1 MALPKQVEQQLKEI
15 EALEKQL
22 AGDPEPT
29 PAPEPDPE
37 PSPDPAPAEPT
48 APITEQK
55 PVEKPREPAT
65 SEVPEETWQ
74 QKYRTLKGMYDA
86 EVPRLHAQVK
96 ELQAFVT
103 QLRDDLE
110 AAKTA
115 PAPQAPTDPRK
126 SSLVTDDEVEAFG
139 ADLIEVQ
146 RKVAREVAMEFR
158 SELDALKAQN
168 AELRAQI
175 AKTGSQVGEVTFEQR
190 LFQAV
195 PDWNSVNND
204 PAWIEWLNEFDPI
217 LRGPRRNAAQAA
229 YAAGDADGVAHYVQL
244 FKATQAAPAPHVDQ
258 RQLELERQVQP
269 TRTATSPTPTS
280 QKGKMLTTKD
290 VERMFL
296 KVKDL
301 NVAHKY
307 DEAQKLEA
315 EIDAAYMEG
324 RVVG

>member
-22 AGDPEPT
+22 AGEPEPT
-29 PAPEPDPE
+29 PDPAPDPE
-37 PSPDPAPAEPT
+37 STPDPAPAEPT
-48 APITEQK
+48 PPSPEQK
-55 PVEKPREPAT
+55 PVEKPRDPAV

-96 ELQAFVT
+96 ELQVFVT
-103 QLRDDLE
+103 QLRDQLE
-110 AAKTA
+110 ATKAA
-115 PAPQAPTDPRK
+115 PAPQAPVESTK
-126 SSLVTDDEVEAFG
+126 SSLVTDDEVQAFG

-168 AELRAQI
+168 ADLRAQI
-175 AKTGSQVGEVTFEQR
+175 AKTGNQVGEVSFEQR

-195 PDWNSVNND
+195 PDWHVVNND
-204 PAWIEWLNEFDPI
+204 PAWIAWLNEFDPI
-217 LRGPRRNAAQAA
+217 LRGPRRDAAQAA
-229 YAAGDADGVAHYVQL
+229 YVAGDADGVAHYVRL
-244 FKATQAAPAPHVDQ
+244 FRNSQAPAAPQVDQ

-269 TRTATSPTPTS
+269 TRTATATTPVS
-280 QKGKMLTTKD
+280 QKGKTYTTKD

-301 NVAHKY
+301 NVAQKY
-307 DEAQKLEA
+307 EEAQKLEA

-324 RVVG
+324 RVTA

>member
-22 AGDPEPT
+22 AGDPEPS
-29 PAPEPDPE
+29 PEPVPDPE
-37 PSPDPAPAEPT
+37 PSPEPAPAEPT
-48 APITEQK
+48 EPVSETK

-96 ELQAFVT
+96 ELQVYVT
-103 QLRDDLE
+103 QLRDQLSS
-110 AAKTA
+110 T
-115 PAPQAPTDPRK
+115 PAPTQQPTQEYKK

-158 SELDALKAQN
+158 EELNALKNQN
-168 AELRAQI
+168 AELRQQI
-175 AKTGSQVGEVTFEQR
+175 AQTGSQVGEVTFEQR

-195 PDWNSVNND
+195 PDWAQLNND
-204 PAWIEWLNEFDPI
+204 PAWIAWLDEIDPI

-229 YAAGDADGVAHYVQL
+229 YNANDAQGVAYYVQL
-244 FKATQAAPAPHVDQ
+244 FKDATATPQVDQ
-258 RQLELERQVQP
+258 RQRELERQVQP
-269 TRTATSPTPTS
+269 TRSATAQTPVS
-280 QKGKMLTTKD
+280 QKGKMYTTKD

-307 DEAQKLEA
+307 DEANKLEA

-324 RVVG
+324 RVTG

>member
-22 AGDPEPT
+22 AGEPDPTPEPAPDPEPT
-29 PAPEPDPE
+29 PEPV
-37 PSPDPAPAEPT
+37 PAEPT
-48 APITEQK
+48 TPTSEQPI
-55 PVEKPREPAT
+55 EKPKEPAT
-65 SEVPEETWQ
+65 PEVPEETWQ

-96 ELQAFVT
+96 ELQVYVT
-103 QLRDDLE
+103 QLRDQI
-110 AAKTA
+110 AATPAPTA
-115 PAPQAPTDPRK
+115 PQPTETRK
-126 SSLVTDDEVEAFG
+126 SSLVTDDDVQAFG

-158 SELDALKAQN
+158 EELEALKAQN
-168 AELRAQI
+168 ADLRKQI
-175 AKTGSQVGEVTFEQR
+175 VQTGSQVGEVTFEQR

-195 PDWNSVNND
+195 PDWAQLNND
-204 PAWIEWLNEFDPI
+204 PAWIAWLDEVDPI

-229 YAAGDADGVAHYVQL
+229 YNANDAQGVAYYVQL
-244 FKATQAAPAPHVDQ
+244 FKDMSAAPAIDP
-258 RQLELERQVQP
+258 RQKELERQVQP
-269 TRTATSPTPTS
+269 TRTATAQTPVS
-280 QKGKMLTTKD
+280 QKGKMYTTRD

-301 NVAHKY
+301 NVSQKFE
-307 DEAQKLEA
+307 EARKLEA

-324 RVVG
+324 RVTA

>member
-22 AGDPEPT
+22 AGDPEPS
-29 PAPEPDPE
+29 PEPVPDPE
-37 PSPDPAPAEPT
+37 PSPEPAPAEPT
-48 APITEQK
+48 EPVSETK

-96 ELQAFVT
+96 ELQAYVT
-103 QLRDDLE
+103 QLRDQLE
-110 AAKTA
+110 SAPKQTA
-115 PAPQAPTDPRK
+115 PQPTSEYKK

-158 SELDALKAQN
+158 EELNALKSQN
-168 AELRAQI
+168 DELRKQI
-175 AKTGSQVGEVTFEQR
+175 AQTGSQVGEVTFEQR

-195 PDWNSVNND
+195 PDWAQLNND
-204 PAWIEWLNEFDPI
+204 PAWIAWLDEVDPI

-229 YAAGDADGVAHYVQL
+229 YNANDAQGVAYYVQL
-244 FKATQAAPAPHVDQ
+244 FKDSVATPQVDQ
-258 RQLELERQVQP
+258 RQRELERQVQP
-269 TRTATSPTPTS
+269 TRTATAQTPVS
-280 QKGKMLTTKD
+280 QKGKTYTTKD

-296 KVKDL
+296 KVKEL
-301 NVAHKY
+301 NVSQKFDDAR
-307 DEAQKLEA
+307 KLEA

-324 RVVG
+324 RVTG